1 MGTSTILT
9 IDIGNTALK
18 AAVYEGERLV
28 QSVVSGV
35 VSPEVPEALMTC
47 NTFDGIAYCCVGD
60 DSAGVGES
68 LRGYGLPFLK
78 LDAGTPLPIEV
89 DYDSRGSLGVDRV
102 AAAVG
107 VASPG
112 EAVLVADAGTAVT
125 VDLVADGHFRGGN
138 ISPGLKLRFRSL
150 NAFTSRLPLVGAE
163 GELPV
168 WGHDTTTAIRAGVVR
183 GLVAELRAAFGH
195 APNHA
200 EEAAAAGH
208 DALRMTLTGG
218 DAEILAPLLSQAGVP
233 VSVDSQAV
241 GRGLVRIFEY
251 NKQLDQRLQG

>member
-1 MGTSTILT
+1 
-9 IDIGNTALK
+9 
-18 AAVYEGERLV
+18 
-28 QSVVSGV
+28 
-35 VSPEVPEALMTC
+35 
-47 NTFDGIAYCCVGD
+47 
-60 DSAGVGES
+60 
-68 LRGYGLPFLK
+68 
-78 LDAGTPLPIEV
+78 
-89 DYDSRGSLGVDRV
+89 
-102 AAAVG
+102 VG

-183 GLVAELRAAFGH
+183 GLVAELRAAF
-195 APNHA
+195 
-200 EEAAAAGH
+200 EAAAAGH

>member
-112 EAVLVADAGTAVT
+112 EAVLVAD
-125 VDLVADGHFRGGN
+125 GHLRGGN

-183 GLVAELRAAFGH
+183 GLVAELRAAF
-195 APNHA
+195 
-200 EEAAAAGH
+200 EAAAAGH

>member
-18 AAVYEGERLV
+18 AAVYEGERLM

-183 GLVAELRAAFGH
+183 GLVAELRAAF
-195 APNHA
+195 
-200 EEAAAAGH
+200 EAAAAGH
-208 DALRMTLTGG
+208 DALRMT
-218 DAEILAPLLSQAGVP
+218 DRK
-233 VSVDSQAV
+233 SVV
-241 GRGLVRIFEY
+241 
-251 NKQLDQRLQG
+251 

>member
-35 VSPEVPEALMTC
+35 VSPEVPDALMTC

-125 VDLVADGHFRGGN
+125 IDLVADGHFRGGN
-138 ISPGLKLRFRSL
+138 ISPGLNLRFRSL
-150 NAFTSRLPLVGAE
+150 NAFTSRLPLVGPE

-183 GLVAELRAAFGH
+183 GLVAELRAAF
-195 APNHA
+195 
-200 EEAAAAGH
+200 EAAAAGH

-233 VSVDSQAV
+233 VSVDLQAV

-251 NKQLDQRLQG
+251 NKQLDHRLQG

>member
-183 GLVAELRAAFGH
+183 GLVAELRAAF
-195 APNHA
+195 
-200 EEAAAAGH
+200 EAAAAGY